1 MDLTIDEFWDLT
13 PHEIA
18 LIAEAKQF
26 QKEEQLHL
34 MAWAVAHIISYTG
47 RLRRPISPSKLLG
60 KKREQKTKQIK
71 NKKQE
76 WEELMRMFGR

>member
-1 MDLTIDEFWDLT
+1 MGLTIQEFWDLT
-13 PHEIA
+13 PHEIV

-47 RLRRPISPSKLLG
+47 RLKRPVSPSKLLG
-60 KKREQKTKQIK
+60 KKKERKTKPIRD
-71 NKKQE
+71 KKQA
-76 WEELMRMFGR
+76 WDELMKKFGR

>member
-1 MDLTIDEFWDLT
+1 MGLTIQEFWDLT
-13 PHEIA
+13 PHEII

-47 RLRRPISPSKLLG
+47 RLKRPVSPSKLLG
-60 KKREQKTKQIK
+60 KKKKQKIRQIK
-71 NKKQE
+71 DKKRE

>member
-1 MDLTIDEFWDLT
+1 MGLTIDEFWDLT
-13 PHEIA
+13 PHEIV

-47 RLRRPISPSKLLG
+47 RLKRPVSPSKLLG
-60 KKREQKTKQIK
+60 KHRENRIKRIT

>member
-1 MDLTIDEFWDLT
+1 MT
-13 PHEIA
+13 PHEII

-47 RLRRPISPSKLLG
+47 RLKRPVSPSKLLG
-60 KKREQKTKQIK
+60 KKKKQKIRQIK
-71 NKKQE
+71 DKKRE

>member
-1 MDLTIDEFWDLT
+1 MGLTIQEFWDLT
-13 PHEIA
+13 PHEIV

-47 RLRRPISPSKLLG
+47 RLKRPVSPSKLLG
-60 KKREQKTKQIK
+60 KKKKQKIRQIK
-71 NKKQE
+71 DKKRE